1 MKFKTALAAA
11 AALTL
16 ATAAHAQMGPEVGA
30 TIYTAEGEEV
40 ATIESLVD
48 GVAVVN
54 TGTYTGSIPA
64 SALGEGPEGPV
75 ISVTKMQLN
84 QLFAEQ
90 QEQQAAARD
99 AALVAD
105 AAVVTA
111 NAVPVGTIETIDGD
125 NIILAMTDGSVA
137 LMRENFAADAEGN
150 LVVLFTQS
158 QLLAALNGE
167 GAPQAPAGEM
177 TEADAE

>member
-1 MKFKTALAAA
+1 MTPVAGFKARCVVDV
-11 AALTL
+11 
-16 ATAAHAQMGPEVGA
+16 E
-30 TIYTAEGEEV
+30 AEG
-40 ATIESLVD
+40 I
-48 GVAVVN
+48 
-54 TGTYTGSIPA
+54 YQI
-64 SALGEGPEGPV
+64 
-75 ISVTKMQLN
+75 
-84 QLFAEQ
+84 
-90 QEQQAAARD
+90 